1 MAAVNYDMKSK
12 SNSLMLI
19 LPSVRPNPFK
29 NTKGRRIYETQN
41 EPLSL
46 LNNNVKKT

>member
-12 SNSLMLI
+12 SNNLMFI
-19 LPSVRPNPFK
+19 LHKIHVGVTGSKILREP
-29 NTKGRRIYETQN
+29 QN

-46 LNNNVKKT
+46 LNNNV